1 MAIFSKLHLFF
12 FSFIIATC
20 TISIVS
26 GTDFTLT
33 NHCSST
39 IWPGILT
46 ANGTPIGDGGFA
58 LASGSSVTLTV
69 SAGWSGRFWA
79 RTYCNFDAS
88 GSGKCGTGDCGSKL
102 KCAGAGGAPPAT
114 LAEFTI
120 GSSGKKNAVQDF
132 YDVSL
137 VDGYNV
143 QMKITPQGG
152 SGDCQTAGCV
162 SDVNAI
168 CPKELQVTGPSGV
181 AACKSACEAFNK
193 PEYCCTGAYSTPATC
208 PPTSYSK
215 IFKGACPTAY
225 SYAYDDASSTFTC
238 TNANYVI
245 SFCS

>member
-1 MAIFSKLHLFF
+1 
-12 FSFIIATC
+12 
-20 TISIVS
+20 
-26 GTDFTLT
+26 
-33 NHCSST
+33 
-39 IWPGILT
+39 
-46 ANGTPIGDGGFA
+46 
-58 LASGSSVTLTV
+58 
-69 SAGWSGRFWA
+69 
-79 RTYCNFDAS
+79 
-88 GSGKCGTGDCGSKL
+88 
-102 KCAGAGGAPPAT
+102 
-114 LAEFTI
+114 
-120 GSSGKKNAVQDF
+120 VQDF

-152 SGDCQTAGCV
+152 SGDCKTAGCV

-208 PPTSYSK
+208 PPTNYSK
-215 IFKGACPTAY
+215 IFKQACPSAY

-238 TNANYVI
+238 TNANYEI